1 MAVDDLSERSIISEC
16 SITNAEWVSAAV
28 NS

>member
-16 SITNAEWVSAAV
+16 LITNAESVCAVV